1 MVTASRCSRKEKK
14 KDPFKIIYRSNT
26 IQFDEMGYPLRLCIV
41 TGNGRVNAEQV
52 WLDTLEEDGDV
63 VLEFKK
69 MESEAEWKDS
79 LNDYYVSIYG
89 TTGPEKLIQFVRN
102 VEKHNFIKE
111 HEAEWI

>member
-1 MVTASRCSRKEKK
+1 MKTLLLILLFAIILAVLLIIYGCLVMSSKCSREEERK

-41 TGNGRVNAEQV
+41 TGNGRINPEQV

-69 MESEAEWKDS
+69 VEREAE
-79 LNDYYVSIYG
+79 
-89 TTGPEKLIQFVRN
+89 
-102 VEKHNFIKE
+102 
-111 HEAEWI
+111 

>member
-1 MVTASRCSRKEKK
+1 MKTLLLIISIAVILVFLLVIYGSLVTASRCSREEEK

-41 TGNGRVNAEQV
+41 TGNGRKKAEQV

-69 MESEAEWKDS
+69 
-79 LNDYYVSIYG
+79 
-89 TTGPEKLIQFVRN
+89 
-102 VEKHNFIKE
+102 VERE
-111 HEAEWI
+111 EE

>member
-1 MVTASRCSRKEKK
+1 MKTLLLIVSIAIIFVFLLVIYGCFAVAGRCSREEEK

-41 TGNGRVNAEQV
+41 TGNGRINAEQV

-69 MESEAEWKDS
+69 MESE
-79 LNDYYVSIYG
+79 
-89 TTGPEKLIQFVRN
+89 PE
-102 VEKHNFIKE
+102 
-111 HEAEWI
+111 